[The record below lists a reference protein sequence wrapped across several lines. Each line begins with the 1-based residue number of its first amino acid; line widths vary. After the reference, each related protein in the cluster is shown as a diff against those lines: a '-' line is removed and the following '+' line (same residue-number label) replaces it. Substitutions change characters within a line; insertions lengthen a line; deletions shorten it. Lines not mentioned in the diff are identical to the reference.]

1 MELQLKRM
9 LMSAVEI
16 RADLIERITKMD
28 ERFLEAM
35 HLMAVA
41 YDSKSEDPIIG
52 YDIDGKPKYASV
64 MKAIYDEEVRAAR
77 EEGRFIT
84 VEKLEKEMETW

>member
-1 MELQLKRM
+1 MELTIKQK
-9 LMSAVEI
+9 LMSTAEI
-16 RADLIERITKMD
+16 RADLIKRIANLD

-77 EEGRFIT
+77 EDGKFIT
-84 VEKLEKEMETW
+84 IEELEKEMETW